1 MAALSIA
8 AAPHGTQQSVR
19 RKNDAEDGT
28 RVGTGWPVTSKGGI
42 IMETNGALRK
52 DVRDRIVSSFQSKA
66 LPDSRRITVETR
78 DGWFILMGNV
88 RSWAEKAEAQWA
100 AFTAWGVF
108 DVENNI
114 IVSPWVSEEIIFG
127 TQVNS

>member
-1 MAALSIA
+1 
-8 AAPHGTQQSVR
+8 
-19 RKNDAEDGT
+19 
-28 RVGTGWPVTSKGGI
+28 
-42 IMETNGALRK
+42 METNGALRK
-52 DVRDRIVSSFQSKA
+52 DVRDRIVNSFQSKA
-66 LPDSRRITVETR
+66 FPDSRRITVETR
-78 DGWFILMGNV
+78 DGWVILRGSV

-114 IVSPWVSEEIIFG
+114 IVSPWVNEEIIFG